1 MSPFAPQVYSQADIG
16 NKLSQATVCLSKNY
30 LQQAM
35 YALNDALGMITSI
48 HPEFA
53 KLIAW
58 KDGEGLR
65 SGLPSGTFKKASINQ
80 QIIGAVLA
88 IGRGDYS
95 RAVEG
100 IVKAIR
106 MLVWLGETKNKALV
120 VTHSPA
126 ERQTEGL

>member
-1 MSPFAPQVYSQADIG
+1 MPFDNGQFSQADIG

-30 LQQAM
+30 LQQSM
-35 YALNDALGMITSI
+35 YALNDALGMVTSI

-58 KDGEGLR
+58 KDGEDLR
-65 SGLPSGTFKKASINQ
+65 SGLPTGTFRKASINQ
-80 QIIGAVLA
+80 EITAATLA

-95 RAVEG
+95 RAMES
-100 IVKAIR
+100 IITAIR
-106 MLVWLGETKNKALV
+106 MLQWVAGTKNKVLA